1 MTTTIETPSVIR
13 HLWKSVLS
21 LGVLTLI
28 LGAAVLV
35 WPGQSI
41 VVAGIL
47 FVVYLLAS
55 GIAQVIAA
63 FTVNSPAASRVLLF
77 ISGALSIALGV
88 FAFRDYDDGAA
99 VWLLALWIGVGF
111 MFQGVSETA
120 LAISFKELPERGWY
134 IFVGVLTVIAGVVM
148 LAWPI
153 SSIVVLSIIAGVW
166 LVVIGTTEIVWAVN
180 VRSEAKK
187 VRARCRVAERAAP
200 SPDSPIG
207 VLRRSGASQHAEPSP
222 EKPYTPTPMNR
233 LAAGAV
239 HDVAPDRRG
248 EQPEI
253 TEAAIN
259 SPQLMPAHSLE
270 PSSAGRTVKI
280 HHPGRLG
287 VVRTRQPTPPDELP
301 FSSTPISRNCP
312 ESTDS
317 IEP

>member
-1 MTTTIETPSVIR
+1 MTTIETPSVIR

-28 LGAAVLV
+28 VGAAVLV

-41 VVAGIL
+41 VAAGIL

-63 FTVNSPAASRVLLF
+63 FTVYSPAASRVLLF
-77 ISGALSIALGV
+77 ISGALSVVLGV
-88 FAFRDYDDGAA
+88 FAFRDFNDGAA

-111 MFQGVSETA
+111 IFQGVTETV

-180 VRSEAKK
+180 ARSTAKK
-187 VRARCRVAERAAP
+187 VERG
-200 SPDSPIG
+200 I
-207 VLRRSGASQHAEPSP
+207 EPL
-222 EKPYTPTPMNR
+222 TR
-233 LAAGAV
+233 GAV
-239 HDVAPDRRG
+239 A
-248 EQPEI
+248 
-253 TEAAIN
+253 
-259 SPQLMPAHSLE
+259 
-270 PSSAGRTVKI
+270 
-280 HHPGRLG
+280 
-287 VVRTRQPTPPDELP
+287 
-301 FSSTPISRNCP
+301 
-312 ESTDS
+312 
-317 IEP
+317 